1 MIDKNTHFPQ
11 YRKLSNEK
19 TFYKIIN
26 ERTFDEVIIMGE
38 RRIKFTTIA
47 SKYPEMLR
55 IKDMLEL
62 VAPFMV
68 ATELEFSNSLNQS
81 KK

>member
-19 TFYKIIN
+19 TYYKIVDA
-26 ERTFDEVIIMGE
+26 RTFEEIMLVGE
-38 RRIKFTTIA
+38 KRIKFTTIA

-62 VAPFMV
+62 AAPFLTASEEEYV
-68 ATELEFSNSLNQS
+68 TLSNE
-81 KK
+81 